1 MASRLIGY
9 EIQVEHLRRVGLNFE
24 DKKAQ
29 AIQTLLQLPNVSE
42 AVAERLVEAGITD
55 LETLAEASEEDLAAV
70 GLTSEEAQA
79 VLAAA
84 KEKVAS

>member
-1 MASRLIGY
+1 M
-9 EIQVEHLRRVGLNFE
+9 NFE

-29 AIQTLLQLPNVSE
+29 AIQTLLQLNVSE
-42 AVAERLVEAGITD
+42 AAAERLVEAGITD
-55 LETLAEASEEDLAAV
+55 LEALAEASEEDLTAV
-70 GLTSEEAQA
+70 GLTSEEARA

>member
-1 MASRLIGY
+1 LASRLIGY
-9 EIQVEHLRRVGLNFE
+9 EIQVEHLQRVGLNFE

-42 AVAERLVEAGITD
+42 TVAERLVEAGITD
-55 LETLAEASEEDLAAV
+55 LETLAEASEEDLIAV

-79 VLAAA
+79 VLATA